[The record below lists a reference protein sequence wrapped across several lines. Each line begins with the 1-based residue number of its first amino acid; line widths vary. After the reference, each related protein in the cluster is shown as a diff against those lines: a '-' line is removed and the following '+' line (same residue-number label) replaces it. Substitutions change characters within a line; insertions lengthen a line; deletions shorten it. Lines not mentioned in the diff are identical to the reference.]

1 MKDLHG
7 INISKLDSVEDM
19 SRENQTSFLHSGV
32 IKSCLDE
39 DDDDDDV
46 CVRAPF
52 WLGVSTVRYFQV
64 LMSHF
69 SSTRNQTTHLM
80 SVCAAIF
87 TCLRDASSLFC
98 V

>member
-46 CVRAPF
+46 CAC
-52 WLGVSTVRYFQV
+52 V
-64 LMSHF
+64 LHSGLE
-69 SSTRNQTTHLM
+69 SAR
-80 SVCAAIF
+80 CAIF
-87 TCLRDASSLFC
+87 RSS
-98 V
+98 